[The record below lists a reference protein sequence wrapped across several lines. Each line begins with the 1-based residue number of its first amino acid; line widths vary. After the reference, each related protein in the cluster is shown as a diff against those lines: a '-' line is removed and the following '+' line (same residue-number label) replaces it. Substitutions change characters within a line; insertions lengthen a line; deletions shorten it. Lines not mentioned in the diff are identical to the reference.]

1 MSFSMRVR
9 SAIAAVA
16 LSSFAL
22 AAHAQGRSASDE
34 DAQRAEVAL
43 SNETLQVRYVGRD
56 GQVGEGGQIDGAF
69 FLSEERDIVLS
80 GGVMF
85 PAALPDDLT
94 VGRRLTLRFGPQV
107 YAALL
112 QEENNDVLAMSVG
125 VQARFVVNRGMG
137 LAVAGHA
144 FYAPDILTFGTAD
157 NLTDLGARVELQVGP
172 ELVAFGGMRWFE
184 FDLTEG
190 GGTTTLQDELFFG
203 VGYRF

>member
-1 MSFSMRVR
+1 MKVR
-9 SAIAAVA
+9 IAIAAVV

-22 AAHAQGRSASDE
+22 AAHAQTRPASD
-34 DAQRAEVAL
+34 DDPQRGELSL
-43 SNETLQVRYVGRD
+43 SNETLQLRYIGRD
-56 GQVGEGGQIDGAF
+56 GQVGEGGRINGAF

-80 GGVMF
+80 GGVLF
-85 PAALPDDLT
+85 PAALPDNLT
-94 VGRRLTLRFGPQV
+94 VGQRLTLRFGPQV

-125 VQARFVVNRGMG
+125 VEARFVVNRRMG
-137 LAVAGHA
+137 LAVSGQA
-144 FYAPDILTFGTAD
+144 FYAPDILTFGSAD
-157 NLTDLGARVELQVGP
+157 NLTDLSARVEMRVAP
-172 ELVAFGGMRWFE
+172 ELLAFGGMRWFE

>member
-1 MSFSMRVR
+1 MSFSMSGRI
-9 SAIAAVA
+9 AIATVV

-22 AAHAQGRSASDE
+22 TAHAQTRRASDD
-34 DAQRAEVAL
+34 DAQRAEFAL
-43 SNETLQVRYVGRD
+43 SNETLQLRYVGRD
-56 GQVGEGGQIDGAF
+56 GQVGEGGQINGAF

-80 GGVMF
+80 GGVLF

-94 VGRRLTLRFGPQV
+94 VGQRLTLRFGPQV

-112 QEENNDVLAMSVG
+112 QEENNDVLATSVG
-125 VQARFVVNRGMG
+125 VQARFVVNRRMG

-144 FYAPDILTFGTAD
+144 FYAPDILTFGSAD
-157 NLTDLGARVELQVGP
+157 NLTDLSARVEMQVAP
-172 ELVAFGGMRWFE
+172 ELLAFGGMRWFE

-190 GGTTTLQDELFFG
+190 GGTTTLQEELFVG